1 MSFDELPE
9 PIPASKP
16 YYDLGNLTRPASTDS
31 YDALEWF
38 NRGLRWVYGF
48 NHAAA
53 AQCFE
58 QALAHDKECVAAYWG
73 LAYASGP
80 NYNKPWE
87 VFDEADIKR
96 TVAKCHWAVEEGL
109 KRRDSGVSVVEVA
122 LLEAIGK
129 RFPTDRDTRT
139 HQEWNVAYADAMVEV
154 YAKFKD
160 DVDVAALTADALMN
174 LTPWALW
181 DISTGQ
187 PAKKSRTVEVKEIL
201 DTALATPAGHNHIGL
216 LHLYIH
222 YIEMSP
228 TPELGLVP
236 GDRLRK
242 LSPDGGHLTH
252 MPSHIDVL
260 VGEYRRA
267 IASNWE
273 AVVADEKY
281 RKESGDLA
289 FYTFYRLHDYHTI
302 VYAAMHCGQ
311 FFEAIRAVD
320 GMENSLVPE
329 VLRVESPPMADWL
342 EYFLSVRPH
351 VLVRFGKW
359 DEILA
364 TPLPEDQHL
373 YCTLT
378 ATLHYAK
385 GIACAVTGKIPEARE
400 QQRLYEDAIKRVPAS
415 RMMYPNT
422 CHDILAVG
430 EPMLEGEIAYRLGDY
445 TSAFEALR
453 EAVKLYDNLVYAE
466 PWGWM
471 QPIRHALAALL
482 LEQHQVEEA
491 TSVYAEDLGI
501 SGTLPRAC
509 QHPGN
514 VWALH
519 GYHECLRRLG
529 KERSREA
536 NVIQKQLAVALAIVD
551 VKVESSCYC
560 VTSSTKKTKATSNS
574 NGVAD
579 TDGHVDGEVHGDNDV
594 STCCK
599 A

>member
-1 MSFDELPE
+1 MSTTDLPE
-9 PIPASKP
+9 PIPASEP
-16 YYDLGNLTRPASTDS
+16 YYDLGTLARTVSTDS
-31 YDALEWF
+31 YDAQEWF
-38 NRGLRWVYGF
+38 NRGLRWAYGF

-58 QALAHDKECVAAYWG
+58 QALAHDRECVTAYWG
-73 LAYASGP
+73 LAYALGP

-87 VFDEADIKR
+87 VFDEEDIKR
-96 TVAKCHWAVEEGL
+96 TVVKCRWAVEEGL
-109 KRRDSGVSVVEVA
+109 KRKDDGATAVEVA

-129 RFPTDRDTRT
+129 RFPADQHTRT
-139 HQEWNVAYADAMVEV
+139 HDEWNIAYVDAMLEV
-154 YAKFKD
+154 YAKFKY

-187 PAKKSRTVEVKEIL
+187 PAPKSRTLEVKDIL
-201 DTALATPAGHNHIGL
+201 EAALATPEGHDHTGL

-222 YIEMSP
+222 FIEMSP

-252 MPSHIDVL
+252 MPSHIDIL
-260 VGEYRRA
+260 VGDYRRA
-267 IASNWE
+267 IASNWD

-281 RKESGDLA
+281 RKESGDLG
-289 FYTFYRLHDYHTI
+289 FYTFYRVHDYHTI

-311 FFEAIRAVD
+311 FSEAIRAVD
-320 GMENSLVPE
+320 GMEDSLSHE
-329 VLRVESPPMADWL
+329 VMCVESPPMGDWL

-359 DEILA
+359 DEILS
-364 TPLPEDQHL
+364 TPLPKDQHL

-385 GIACAVTGKIPEARE
+385 GIAYAVTGKIPEARE
-400 QQRLYEDAIKRVPAS
+400 QQRLYRDAIKRVPAS
-415 RMMYPNT
+415 RMIYPNT

-445 TSAFEALR
+445 TSAFESLR

-471 QPIRHALAALL
+471 QPVRHALAALL
-482 LEQHQVEEA
+482 LEQDHVEEA
-491 TSVYAEDLGI
+491 AAVYAEDLGI

-519 GYHECLRRLG
+519 GYYECLKRLG
-529 KERSREA
+529 KTRSGEA
-536 NVIQKQLAVALAIVD
+536 NIIEKQLAVALAIVD
-551 VKVESSCYC
+551 ITVESSCYC
-560 VTSSTKKTKATSNS
+560 VTASSKKANKISNDKQYEDAI
-574 NGVAD
+574 AD
-579 TDGHVDGEVHGDNDV
+579 GPKDGE
-594 STCCK
+594 SQTTTCCK

>member
-1 MSFDELPE
+1 MSSADLPK
-9 PIPASKP
+9 PIPASRP
-16 YYDLGNLTRPASTDS
+16 YYDLGTLSRPASTNS
-31 YDALEWF
+31 ADALEWF

-58 QALAHDKECVAAYWG
+58 QALAHDRECVAAYWG
-73 LAYASGP
+73 LAYALGP

-87 VFDEADIKR
+87 VFDEEDIKR
-96 TVAKCHWAVEEGL
+96 TVAKCHWAVEQGL
-109 KRRDSGVSVVEVA
+109 KRRESGATAVEIE

-129 RFPTDRDTRT
+129 RFPADRDTRT
-139 HQEWNVAYADAMVEV
+139 HEKWNIAYADAMMEV
-154 YAKFKD
+154 YARFKD

-187 PAKKSRTVEVKEIL
+187 PAKNSRTLQVKEIL
-201 DTALATPAGHNHIGL
+201 DAALATSGGHDHIGL

-252 MPSHIDVL
+252 MPSHIDIL
-260 VGEYRRA
+260 AGDYRRA
-267 IASNWE
+267 IASNWD
-273 AVVADEKY
+273 AVAADEKY
-281 RKESGDLA
+281 RKESGDLGL
-289 FYTFYRLHDYHTI
+289 YTFYRVHDYHTI

-311 FFEAIRAVD
+311 YFEAIRAVD
-320 GMENSLVPE
+320 GMENSLAHD
-329 VLRVESPPMADWL
+329 VLCVESPPMADWL

-359 DEILA
+359 DEILS
-364 TPLPEDQHL
+364 TPLPKDQHL

-385 GIACAVTGKIPEARE
+385 GIAYAVTGKVPEARE
-400 QQRLYEDAIKRVPAS
+400 QQRLYRDAVKRVPAS
-415 RMMYPNT
+415 RMIYPNT
-422 CHDILAVG
+422 CHDILSVG
-430 EPMLEGEIAYRLGDY
+430 DPMLEGEIAYRLGDY
-445 TSAFEALR
+445 STAFDALR

-471 QPIRHALAALL
+471 QPVRHALAALL
-482 LEQHQVEEA
+482 LEQGQVEAA
-491 TSVYAEDLGI
+491 TTVYAEDLGI

-519 GYHECLRRLG
+519 GYYECLKRLG
-529 KERSREA
+529 KDRSREA
-536 NVIQKQLAVALAIVD
+536 NIIGKQLAVALAIVD
-551 VKVESSCYC
+551 VRVESSCYC
-560 VTSSTKKTKATSNS
+560 VTKKQMATDTNGIVNGDDGNEGINGDASSAM
-574 NGVAD
+574 
-579 TDGHVDGEVHGDNDV
+579 
-594 STCCK
+594 CCE